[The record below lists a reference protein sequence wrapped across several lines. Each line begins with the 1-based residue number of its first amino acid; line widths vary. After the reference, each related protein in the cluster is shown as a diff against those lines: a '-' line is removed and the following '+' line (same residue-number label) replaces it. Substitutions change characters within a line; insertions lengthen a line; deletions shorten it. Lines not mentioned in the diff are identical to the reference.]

1 MAISSPAGADFCL
14 HEVKIMLQA
23 TSTATKDEAV
33 NVFFCNLGMV
43 EVLIIGTN
51 ISLKLCEWNLSLS
64 LKTLECRKAR
74 SATTQWL
81 DGLRR
86 RRMVRL
92 CTIDWL

>member
-1 MAISSPAGADFCL
+1 
-14 HEVKIMLQA
+14 MLQA

-64 LKTLECRKAR
+64 LKHSNVEK
-74 SATTQWL
+74 L
-81 DGLRR
+81 DRPQRNGS
-86 RRMVRL
+86 MAFDVGAWGD
-92 CTIDWL
+92 CAPSTGYKYTDFGS